1 MSDSTTIW
9 SSERNRLINIAY
21 RMLGGQADAEDV
33 VQEAFIRFSAA
44 RLEEIDDPAAW
55 LVTVTTRLCIDQ
67 LRSARARRETYVGPW
82 LPEPIVENRSDP
94 ADQITLDESVQI
106 AMLVVLEQLTPA
118 ERATFILHD
127 VFRLPFEAVAEV
139 VGRTPQACRQLASR
153 ARQRIASAPAPRFDV
168 DSGYAARVAA
178 GFALACE
185 TGDMAALTAL
195 LDPRVQG
202 LFDSGGHIPG
212 APTDAVHG
220 AMEVASI
227 LMGAFENTDASFLP
241 TAVNGG
247 PGVFVTLDG
256 KVVSVISLAVS
267 HGLVTH
273 VHGIGNP
280 EKLAHLTIPDEDV
293 PETPLPD
300 RSQ

>member
-9 SSERNRLINIAY
+9 ISERTRLINIAY
-21 RMLGGQADAEDV
+21 RMLGSQADAEDV
-33 VQEAFIRFSAA
+33 VQEVFIRFSAA
-44 RLEEIDDPAAW
+44 RLEEIDDPPGW
-55 LVTVTTRLCIDQ
+55 LVTVTARLCIDQ

-94 ADQITLDESVQI
+94 AHQITLDESVQI

-127 VFRLPFEAVAEV
+127 VFRLPFETIAEV

-153 ARQRIASAPAPRFDV
+153 ARHRIASAPAPRFDV
-168 DSGYAARVAA
+168 DSDYAARVAA
-178 GFALACE
+178 GFARACE
-185 TGDMAALTAL
+185 TGDVAALTAL
-195 LDPRVQG
+195 LDPGVQG

-220 AMEVASI
+220 ALMVAPI
-227 LMGAFENTDASFLP
+227 LIGAFDDTDARFLP
-241 TAVNGG
+241 TTVNGG
-247 PGVFVTLDG
+247 PGVLVTLDG
-256 KVVSVISLAVS
+256 TIVSVISLAVRD
-267 HGLVTH
+267 GLITH

-280 EKLAHLTIPDEDV
+280 DKLAHLTIPDGDGT
-293 PETPLPD
+293 ETTPH
-300 RSQ
+300 